1 MAFVDSEVIIP
12 SGKVLSYSTTS
23 NGTFITIFGTKE
35 ITPPEREIG
44 KAEYTNDSSP
54 KTSATG
60 PVVAQ
65 YKASKAEPGMV
76 KANYVYQSTQFAAL
90 ETVFAAGATLYW
102 KLLTPQDNKV
112 RSFQGFITKHN
123 EGEFNLEDVPDID
136 LEIQVSGPVVVATAG
151 A

>member
-1 MAFVDSEVIIP
+1 MAFVDTEVIIP

-23 NGTFITIFGTKE
+23 NGTYIVIFGTKE

-65 YKASKAEPGMV
+65 YKATKAEPGTV

-90 ETVFAAGATLYW
+90 ETVAAAGATLYW
-102 KLLTPQDNKV
+102 KLLTPDNKL
-112 RSFQGFITKHN
+112 RAFQGFITKHN

-136 LEIQVSGPVVVATAG
+136 LEIQVSGPVVVSTATP
-151 A
+151 